1 MIEELFQIEK
11 HAYKDSY
18 IHRLD
23 ARVKIILAFAVIIA
37 IVSVPYSTMVYTV
50 GGIFFAFFILLW
62 ALTRL
67 SPVIYLHRLI
77 EIVPLWGI
85 VIFFQIFLKLSLIHI

>member
-37 IVSVPYSTMVYTV
+37 IVSVPYSIMVYTV
-50 GGIFFAFFILLW
+50 GAIFFGFFLVLW
-62 ALTRL
+62 ILTRL
-67 SPVIYLHRLI
+67 SPRVYLQRLI
-77 EIVPLWGI
+77 AIVPLWGI
-85 VIFFQIFLKLSLIHI
+85 VIFFQIF